1 MRFPEFRDAEYSSTD
16 IPAQSF
22 IKAHSKKLKE
32 YLLFVFC
39 FLLIFFS
46 LNHFFD
52 FIMNEIESETK
63 LALVSVGSA
72 LVTVFSAIISVLT
85 LVSSNCLK
93 KYDDDIELMQARY
106 LDGKK
111 VFKWEFLKRSSR
123 YIKNT
128 FQKHNYYISSACYKL
143 FCNNTDENSLVIIV
157 PILEVDFNDIPC
169 LKQIIRIKRFLPD
182 YLLYINE
189 EQNKYDNSDCT
200 FLENPPNFYIPLP
213 YHLIALYKNIIF
225 FKITKAGIKICFL
238 FIICSVFLTLLWMI

>member
-16 IPAQSF
+16 IPAQNF
-22 IKAHSKKLKE
+22 IKTHSKKLKE
-32 YLLFVFC
+32 YILFVFY
-39 FLLIFFS
+39 FLIIFFA
-46 LNHFFD
+46 LNHFFA
-52 FIMNEIESETK
+52 FIMTEIESETK

-93 KYDDDIELMQARY
+93 KYDDDIELMQTRY

-123 YIKNT
+123 HIKNA

-143 FCNNTDENSLVIIV
+143 FCNNTDENSLVIVV
-157 PILEVDFNDIPC
+157 PILEVDFYDIPC
-169 LKQIIRIKRFLPD
+169 IKQIIRIKRFLPD
-182 YLLYINE
+182 YLLYIYE
-189 EQNKYDNSDCT
+189 EQSKYDNSDCALT
-200 FLENPPNFYIPLP
+200 KKAPSFYIPLP

-225 FKITKAGIKICFL
+225 FKIVKAGIKICFL
-238 FIICSVFLTLLWMI
+238 FIICSICLTILWMI